1 MPTILVMEPDNH
13 VRELITYNL
22 TASGFGPVTTQ
33 QPDVVADAVAS
44 TQRPGVPAA
53 AIIDYNQPG
62 ALNLCST
69 LSAIMLVS
77 SEDEMIECFDAG
89 AADCMIKP
97 FSVRELMARV
107 RALLRRPPLPSTT
120 GAQDCEKQPLVVG
133 SLILYPER
141 FEAYIDGASIH
152 TTAREF
158 EILLTLAEHAG
169 HAVSREDLI
178 KRIWGEDFVG
188 ETHTIDVHVR
198 HLRKK
203 LGADMIES
211 VYGIGFM
218 LIPGQRVG
226 AIPTDPEAIPAAKSG
241 V

>member
-1 MPTILVMEPDNH
+1 MKMPTILVIEPDSH
-13 VRELITYNL
+13 ARELITYNL
-22 TASGFGPVTTQ
+22 TASGFGVEATATFTDPSGDGTV
-33 QPDVVADAVAS
+33 
-44 TQRPGVPAA
+44 AA

-69 LSAIMLVS
+69 LPAIMLVS

-97 FSVRELMARV
+97 FSVRELVARV
-107 RALLRRPPLPSTT
+107 KALLRRPTRHSNAGTQYYETPS
-120 GAQDCEKQPLVVG
+120 LVVG

-198 HLRKK
+198 RLRKK
-203 LGADMIES
+203 LGANMIES
-211 VYGIGFM
+211 VYGVGFM
-218 LIPGQRVG
+218 MIPGQRMDTVS
-226 AIPTDPEAIPAAKSG
+226 AAKG
-241 V
+241 GE

>member
-1 MPTILVMEPDNH
+1 MPTILVIEPDNH
-13 VRELITYNL
+13 VRELIAYNL
-22 TASGFGPVTTQ
+22 TASGFGVEATATFTGSPG
-33 QPDVVADAVAS
+33 D
-44 TQRPGVPAA
+44 GVPAA

-69 LSAIMLVS
+69 HPVIMLVS

-107 RALLRRPPLPSTT
+107 RALLRRPARHSNVGTQYYETPS
-120 GAQDCEKQPLVVG
+120 LVVG

-141 FEAYIDGASIH
+141 FEAHLDGANIH

-198 HLRKK
+198 RLRKK
-203 LGADMIES
+203 LGANMIES

-218 LIPGQRVG
+218 LIPGQRVD
-226 AIPTDPEAIPAAKSG
+226 TVSAAKVG
-241 V
+241 E

>member
-13 VRELITYNL
+13 ARELITYNL
-22 TASGFGPVTTQ
+22 TASGYGVVVTH
-33 QPDVVADAVAS
+33 S
-44 TQRPGVPAA
+44 TTFTDPSGDGTVAA

-69 LSAIMLVS
+69 LPAIMLVS

-89 AADCMIKP
+89 AADCMIKL
-97 FSVRELMARV
+97 FSVRELVARV
-107 RALLRRPPLPSTT
+107 KALLRRPTRHSNA
-120 GAQDCEKQPLVVG
+120 GAQDYDTQSLVVG
-133 SLILYPER
+133 PLTIYPER

-203 LGADMIES
+203 LGADMIEN

-218 LIPGQRVG
+218 LIPGQRVD
-226 AIPTDPEAIPAAKSG
+226 TVSAAKG
-241 V
+241 GE

>member
-13 VRELITYNL
+13 ARELITYNL
-22 TASGFGPVTTQ
+22 TASGYGVVVTHSTTFTD
-33 QPDVVADAVAS
+33 PSGDGAV
-44 TQRPGVPAA
+44 AA

-69 LSAIMLVS
+69 LPVIMLVS

-97 FSVRELMARV
+97 FSVRELVARV
-107 RALLRRPPLPSTT
+107 KALLRRPARHSNVGTQYYETPS
-120 GAQDCEKQPLVVG
+120 LVVG

-141 FEAYIDGASIH
+141 FEAYIDGANIH

-198 HLRKK
+198 RLRKK
-203 LGADMIES
+203 LGANMIES

-226 AIPTDPEAIPAAKSG
+226 AIPANPETTPAAKAG
-241 V
+241 D

>member
-13 VRELITYNL
+13 ARELITYNL
-22 TASGFGPVTTQ
+22 TASGFGVEATATFTGSPG
-33 QPDVVADAVAS
+33 D
-44 TQRPGVPAA
+44 GVPAA

-69 LSAIMLVS
+69 LPAIMLVS

-97 FSVRELMARV
+97 FSVRELVARV
-107 RALLRRPPLPSTT
+107 KALLRRPNVSSAL
-120 GAQDCEKQPLVVG
+120 GAQDYDTQSIVVG

-141 FEAYIDGASIH
+141 FEAYIDGANIH

-203 LGADMIES
+203 LGADMIEN

-226 AIPTDPEAIPAAKSG
+226 AIPANPETTPAAKAG
-241 V
+241 D

>member
-1 MPTILVMEPDNH
+1 MPTILVIEPDSH
-13 VRELITYNL
+13 IRELITYNL
-22 TASGFGPVTTQ
+22 TASGFGTVTTQ
-33 QPDVVADAVAS
+33 QPDVVADAVAA
-44 TQRPGVPAA
+44 TQRPGGPAA
-53 AIIDYNQPG
+53 AIIDYDQPG

-69 LSAIMLVS
+69 LPAIMLVS

-97 FSVRELMARV
+97 FSVRELVARV
-107 RALLRRPPLPSTT
+107 RALLRRPARHSNVGTQYYETPS
-120 GAQDCEKQPLVVG
+120 LVVG

-158 EILLTLAEHAG
+158 EILLALAEHAG

-198 HLRKK
+198 RLRKK
-203 LGADMIES
+203 LGANMIES

-218 LIPGQRVG
+218 LIPGHHTESTQ
-226 AIPTDPEAIPAAKSG
+226 PAR
-241 V
+241 

>member
-1 MPTILVMEPDNH
+1 MKMPTILVMEPDSH

-22 TASGFGPVTTQ
+22 TASGFGVEATTFTD
-33 QPDVVADAVAS
+33 PSGDGA
-44 TQRPGVPAA
+44 PAA

-69 LSAIMLVS
+69 LPAIMLVS

-97 FSVRELMARV
+97 FSVRELVARV
-107 RALLRRPPLPSTT
+107 RALLRRPNVSSAL

-141 FEAYIDGASIH
+141 FEAHLDGASIH
-152 TTAREF
+152 TTTREF
-158 EILLTLAEHAG
+158 EILLALAEHAG

-198 HLRKK
+198 RLRKK
-203 LGADMIES
+203 LGANMIES

-218 LIPGQRVG
+218 LIPGQRVD
-226 AIPTDPEAIPAAKSG
+226 TVSAAKG
-241 V
+241 GE

>member
-13 VRELITYNL
+13 ARELITYNL
-22 TASGFGPVTTQ
+22 TASGFGVVVTH
-33 QPDVVADAVAS
+33 S
-44 TQRPGVPAA
+44 TTFTDPSGDGTVAA

-107 RALLRRPPLPSTT
+107 RALLRRPTRHSNAGT
-120 GAQDCEKQPLVVG
+120 QDCEKQPLVVG

-141 FEAYIDGASIH
+141 FEAHLDGANIH

-198 HLRKK
+198 RLRKK